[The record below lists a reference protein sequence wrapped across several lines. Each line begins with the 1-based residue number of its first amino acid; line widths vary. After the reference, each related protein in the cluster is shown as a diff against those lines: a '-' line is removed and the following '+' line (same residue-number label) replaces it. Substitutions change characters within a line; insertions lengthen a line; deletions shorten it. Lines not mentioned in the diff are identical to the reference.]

1 MPQKLALAHDL
12 QTRLTVVLDT
22 VSREFAHL
30 SDEQLRTRPAPGKWS
45 IIECLQHL
53 NLAERYYVRQLQH
66 KTDRLGLLQ
75 HNPTD
80 QLLESDFVGRM
91 ALRMLDPKSTF
102 KIPAPGMVKPRS
114 APELNPAEVMSQ
126 FLELQTIQGDL
137 LNKLTYLD
145 WNQEKVP
152 TLFGNWLKMR
162 LGDVVQMLMVHT
174 ERHLNQALRAKAEL
188 ATFALPDKP
197 DP

>member
-1 MPQKLALAHDL
+1 MEKLATTHDL

-22 VSREFAHL
+22 VAREFAHL
-30 SDEQLRTRPAPGKWS
+30 SDAQLRARPAPGKWS
-45 IIECLQHL
+45 IVECLQHL

-66 KTDRLGLLQ
+66 KTDRLGLVQ

-80 QLLESDFVGRM
+80 QTLESDWVGRLM
-91 ALRMLDPKSTF
+91 LKFLDPKSTT
-102 KIPAPGMVKPRS
+102 KIPAPGLVRPRS
-114 APELNPAEVMSQ
+114 ASDLNPAEVMSQ
-126 FLELQTIQGDL
+126 FLELQTLQRDV

-162 LGDVVQMLMVHT
+162 LGDVVRMLVVHT
-174 ERHLNQALRAKAEL
+174 ERHLQQALRTKAEI
-188 ATFALPDKP
+188 ATFAPVNKP
-197 DP
+197 